1 MKRPGSKHLSWPRRL
16 GAAALALAC
25 TSCIVVPV
33 GVFTKSPYSPEVL
46 QKLSAK
52 DADRDLVTQ
61 VLGKPILTKAKGEY
75 WFYWNSRTTWGII
88 GGGSSAAIT
97 DDEWLAVRFDEAG
110 KVAFVEKNDL
120 RKCLSNG
127 MCFGGMA
134 PTADDTLAK
143 SYRPKTD
150 ECAVYLFLDR
160 LPWPFPA
167 GTVKYFVDG
176 APIGNVESDTYLFL
190 SHPAGNIDIA
200 AYDLK
205 ITTQCIGG
213 EKLYVKA
220 VKKLDTSWLTGE
232 DLAPLPALEGEA
244 AISKRRAALPD

>member
-1 MKRPGSKHLSWPRRL
+1 MKGTGSKCLPWSRRL
-16 GAAALALAC
+16 GAAVLALAC

-33 GVFTKSPYSPEVL
+33 GVFTKSPYGPEVL

-61 VLGKPILTKAKGEY
+61 VLGKPVLTKAKGEY
-75 WFYWNSRTTWGII
+75 WFYWNSRATWGII
-88 GGGSSAAIT
+88 GGGGSSVVT
-97 DDEWLAVRFDEAG
+97 DDEWLAVRFDSAG

-134 PTADDTLAK
+134 PHADDAWAK
-143 SYRPKTD
+143 AYRPRAD

-176 APIGNVESDTYLFL
+176 APIGNVESDTFLFL
-190 SHPAGNIDIA
+190 ARPAGHIDIA

-205 ITTQCIGG
+205 ISTQCIGG

-220 VKKLDTSWLTGE
+220 VKKIDTSWLTGE
-232 DLAPLPALEGEA
+232 DLAPLTAPEGEA